1 MAENERVAEAQAH
14 GEELV
19 GPVRVLYLSDVY
31 FPRVNG
37 VSTSIATFRT
47 DLADL
52 DVETTLI
59 APEYPGPAELP
70 GDRVVRV
77 PSRGVPRDP
86 EDRRMRWR
94 ALMRALASMQRGQF
108 DLVHIQTP
116 FIAHYAGVRHAR
128 DAHIP
133 CLETYH
139 TFFEEYLHHYAPLL
153 PRAIARP
160 LVRAFTRS
168 QARQVDALVAPSEPM
183 REVLLQYGVATPIHV
198 LPTGLPADRF
208 RPGDGER
215 FRTLAALPPERP
227 LLVYVGRIAF
237 EKNIEFLISS
247 FAIVRRTAPQAML
260 VIAGEGPAEGALRR
274 LVAKLGLD
282 ADVRFVGYLDRN
294 RALLDCYAAAQAF
307 VFASRTETQGLVLLE
322 AMAQGAPVVSTASL
336 GTRSVLK
343 PECGAI
349 VVPEREE
356 DFAAAA
362 LRVLGSA
369 ELRTALAARSRSYA
383 QSWSSLRLARSMA
396 DLYRSVCERSASRAP
411 ARAAALPAR
420 SDVGVQRQ

>member
-1 MAENERVAEAQAH
+1 MAEAQAH

-19 GPVRVLYLSDVY
+19 GPVRILYLSDVY

-47 DLADL
+47 DLAGL
-52 DVETTLI
+52 DVETTLV
-59 APEYPGPAELP
+59 APEYPDPAQLK
-70 GDRVVRV
+70 GDGVVRV

-86 EDRRMRWR
+86 EDRRMRW
-94 ALMRALASMQRGQF
+94 ASLMRVLGSLERGRF

-128 DAHIP
+128 AVRVP

-153 PRAIARP
+153 PRAIGRP

-168 QARQVDALVAPSEPM
+168 QARQVDALVAPSDPM
-183 REVLLQYGVATPIHV
+183 REVLLQYGVTTPIHV

-208 RPGDGER
+208 APADAER
-215 FRTLAALPPERP
+215 FRSLAALPPERP
-227 LLVYVGRIAF
+227 LLLYVGRIAF

-247 FAIVRRTAPQAML
+247 FALVRRAAPQAML

-274 LVAKLGLD
+274 LVAKLGLE
-282 ADVRFVGYLDRN
+282 ADVRFVGYLDRD
-294 RALLDCYAAAQAF
+294 RALLDCYAAAHAF

-322 AMAQGAPVVSTASL
+322 AMAQGVPVVSTASL

-349 VVPEREE
+349 VVPERQE

-362 LRVLGSA
+362 LRVLESG
-369 ELRTALAARSRSYA
+369 ELRTALGARSRSYA
-383 QSWSSLRLARSMA
+383 QSWSSSRLARSMA
-396 DLYRSVCERSASRAP
+396 DLYSSICERSASRAA
-411 ARAAALPAR
+411 ARAGALPTR